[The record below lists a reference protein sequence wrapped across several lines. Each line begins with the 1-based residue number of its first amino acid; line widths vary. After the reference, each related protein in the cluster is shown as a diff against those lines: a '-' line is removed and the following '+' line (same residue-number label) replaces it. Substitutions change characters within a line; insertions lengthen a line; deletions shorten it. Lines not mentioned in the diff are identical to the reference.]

1 MARARVLTV
10 TVASEGPAELPAE
23 VLDTDLDTGLA
34 RMRARAEEKLG
45 KEFVDRRVQEMLGE
59 TR

>member
-1 MARARVLTV
+1 M